1 MSGLNRWVSDRLI
14 DLVGA
19 ASSDMCDFVVAQARG
34 CRDAASL
41 LSVLKSVDVPL
52 NDSSRRFAYQLLDKL
67 QAGAGGAA
75 AATHSGAAAAAPPKP
90 RPAAVISS
98 MGEDVFLTIV
108 HVFC

>member
-75 AATHSGAAAAAPPKP
+75 AHPRTAHPEEGAWAAPLQ
-90 RPAAVISS
+90 RCT
-98 MGEDVFLTIV
+98 LR
-108 HVFC
+108 